1 VENIADLYYRLSY
14 KQSWWITTAISM
26 SKMLGGKLSHDKITR
41 FLSKGNYDSKYL
53 WQQVKPM
60 VQELSSSEE
69 EIVLSFDDSIEEK
82 YYSDPS
88 ELICWHYDHVFNR
101 SVKALIF

>member
-1 VENIADLYYRLSY
+1 
-14 KQSWWITTAISM
+14 
-26 SKMLGGKLSHDKITR
+26 MLGGKLSHDKITR

-101 SVKALIF
+101 SVKALKRRMKYIGKCFLGAIQIFGLIM